1 MGITNFECDGKC
13 SNCGQCCGDAICVTP
28 PEVRRIAKYVRGHS
42 VNAFPI
48 AIANGSVRVSCPFR
62 NEAHKRCEVYP
73 VRPLICKT
81 FRCGMG
87 EDASKANLEKL
98 LKRPDATCLVSF
110 NWVFL
115 GDPRLAKVLGLPL
128 VNREQ
133 WLGFSPKLLEEKK

>member
-1 MGITNFECDGKC
+1 MGITNFERDGKC
-13 SNCGQCCGDAICVTP
+13 SDCGQCCCDAICVTP
-28 PEVRRIAKYVRGHS
+28 AEVRRIAKYVRSHI

-48 AIANGSVRVSCPFR
+48 AISNGNARASCPFR
-62 NEAHKRCEVYP
+62 NEGLKRCEVYP

-87 EDASKANLEKL
+87 DDASKANLEKL
-98 LKRPDATCLVSF
+98 LERPYATCLVSF

-128 VNREQ
+128 VSREQ